1 MSGRVT
7 ADPRSVFRVMATCLA
22 LLASGCANVT
32 ADRAGSGIDSRPDV
46 FRLSSDADRAYRESR
61 WIEAAQRYAELT
73 TRVPDDAYAWFRLG
87 NVHARQGDYDR
98 AIRAYE
104 ASLERDA
111 AQPKPWFNLSTAYLL
126 HAQVA
131 MVRAR
136 ERLGPDDPARALI
149 DARLAG
155 LAALV
160 HGRIEDT
167 PTRTGTR

>member
-1 MSGRVT
+1 MSARAPAG
-7 ADPRSVFRVMATCLA
+7 PRSVLLAAAVGLA
-22 LLASGCANVT
+22 LLASGCANVPAART
-32 ADRAGSGIDSRPDV
+32 APGAEARPDV
-46 FRLSSDADRAYRESR
+46 FRLSADADRAYRESR
-61 WIEAAQRYAELT
+61 WIEAAQRYGELT

-131 MVRAR
+131 MARAR
-136 ERLGPDDPARALI
+136 ERLGPGDPARALI

-167 PTRTGTR
+167 PTRTSAR